1 MEKPRSLKFDFP
13 PAAELA
19 RARDQILGKLA
30 SFKMTRDKIRM
41 RCPTKA
47 DQEHDKAIVEEI
59 TKRLWALKR
68 PNQSKVMV
76 YNQVVEA
83 CYSVEA
89 GKHSPRPAVVEEVTK
104 DLVSAARELLR
115 VLGSADLPAYYRFVG
130 LGHGENRKRFI
141 EQLERLTKLTYRK
154 PPRNIDREKRLSAVF
169 AHLLITEHTVE
180 TPDRYSGWSISH
192 RDWPD
197 TPVRLSDGGRRDRR
211 FSKSACDEVLKH
223 VRAGSNLETETGRWF
238 WGRIGIPP
246 IFFQFPT

>member
-47 DQEHDKAIVEEI
+47 DQEHDEAIVEEI

-169 AHLLITEHTVE
+169 AHLLITKHTVE
-180 TPDRYSGWSISH
+180 TPTGTQGGLFRTVTGLIH
-192 RDWPD
+192 QFVCP
-197 TPVRLSDGGRRDRR
+197 TADGEIVDL
-211 FSKSACDEVLKH
+211 KSACDEVLKH

-238 WGRIGIPP
+238 
-246 IFFQFPT
+246 